1 MLSFV
6 NIVLL
11 YTGKTL
17 VKLWQVL
24 LFTLACG
31 LLWEFGTLLVPEGIS
46 GLPSAT
52 LDPIDF
58 VFYFAG
64 GLLFWL
70 VNKANKA

>member
-6 NIVLL
+6 NIVLS

-31 LLWEFGTLLVPEGIS
+31 ILWEFGTMLVPEGIFV
-46 GLPSAT
+46 LPSAT

-58 VFYFAG
+58 IFYFAG
-64 GLLFWL
+64 GLIFWL
-70 VNKANKA
+70 VNKARKA